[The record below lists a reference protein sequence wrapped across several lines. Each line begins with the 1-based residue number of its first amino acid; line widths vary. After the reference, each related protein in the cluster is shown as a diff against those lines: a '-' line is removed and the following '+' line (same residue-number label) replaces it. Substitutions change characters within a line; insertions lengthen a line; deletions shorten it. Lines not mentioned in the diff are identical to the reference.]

1 MRNIKLLIEY
11 DGTRYQGFTRRDS
24 SKTISYKLQ
33 EALLRVTGKEV
44 DLTGAVKT
52 DPGVHAT
59 AQTVHFLTDTLLSLR
74 ELKTALNRNLPM
86 DIAVTGISEMPSRFH
101 AALNLKSCAYTYLLD
116 TGHVPDIFTG
126 KYALHFPAP
135 LHTKAIEAAARQL
148 CGTHDFACFSAG
160 KNKKSTVRSI
170 SELVLYTSESSSQLH
185 LYICA
190 DSFLRLMPQL
200 IVGTLLDIGT
210 GKRSPE
216 DITAILEGT
225 SKCSAPSP
233 ALGLCL
239 METNYV

>member
-24 SKTISYKLQ
+24 GKTISYKLQ

-59 AQTVHFLTDTLLSLR
+59 AQTVHFLTDTPLSLR
-74 ELKTALNRNLPM
+74 ELKTALNRNL
-86 DIAVTGISEMPSRFH
+86 H

-116 TGHVPDIFTG
+116 TGRVPDIFTG

-210 GKRSPE
+210 GKRFPE